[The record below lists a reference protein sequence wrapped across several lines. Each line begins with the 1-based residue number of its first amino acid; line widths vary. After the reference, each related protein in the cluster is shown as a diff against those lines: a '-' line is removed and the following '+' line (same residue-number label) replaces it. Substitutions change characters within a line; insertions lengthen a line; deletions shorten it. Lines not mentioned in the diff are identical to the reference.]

1 MSNIDDAGIV
11 VLMIAKYNDE
21 NKKQSYYNYNNKSF
35 PEVILKHAKC

>member
-21 NKKQSYYNYNNKSF
+21 NKKTVLLQ
-35 PEVILKHAKC
+35 L